1 MDFDFDTGT
10 IYEGLAK
17 LDVSVFP
24 PLSGGGP
31 SYGVLTIVGTG
42 ALTLPKGS
50 AAQRPAAAGGTDIA
64 GMFRYNTGV
73 NQLEYFDS
81 TTWQQLSFAGGAV
94 STFQTSLA
102 GLLPNTAQSGA
113 ITLSGT
119 LGATSGGTGSST
131 APTTGQ
137 FLYSAAG
144 TTYAPTTLATSV
156 VTTFAG
162 STTGLT
168 PIGPVSGAIT
178 LGGTL
183 VLANGG
189 TNASLTAVNGAP
201 VYSTASA
208 MAIGTAGTSGDAY
221 ISGGASAP
229 TWQTVAS
236 TLTTGQILEGDGSGA
251 FTANGATFV
260 GSPTF
265 SGVTLSGTVTN
276 PTDAT
281 TKYYVDQI
289 AAGMSWKAAV
299 NLLSPTDIAMTGA
312 TNTLVIDGH
321 GALVQA
327 DTGYRILLTQQSV
340 LTGSFIVGNTYSISN
355 VGDTNFTLIGAA
367 SNTVGLVFTATGV
380 GGGTTGRATNAG
392 IYTYTDNGTTYSLAR
407 STDADTYQELIG
419 ATAFV
424 LEGTTYA
431 NTGWNQ
437 SNHYIT
443 NFGDSTNYQIWIQFS
458 GTGTYVGGTGITVS
472 GNIISLQTPV
482 TVANGGTGLTT
493 APSNGQLLIGNGTGY
508 TQATL
513 TAGTAIGITNAAGSI
528 TINNTGVVSATGTAN
543 QVTVSGT
550 GGPAFTGAITLS
562 TPSTFIA
569 PGSIRATT
577 TFTVDTFTPNSML
590 YVTTGGQVLS
600 TAALTDGQI
609 LIGDTGSVP
618 VAGTITGGTGITV
631 TNGAGTITI
640 DVDNTEVVTSFST
653 GSTGLLANGVNTA
666 VTGAVTLSGTLDV
679 DNGGTGL
686 ATIGTANQVLGVVG
700 AGGSLEYKS
709 ISAGTG
715 ISVTPG
721 ANVITIGNTGVTSV
735 GLSITGP
742 LYTISNS
749 PVTTTG
755 TLTATLN
762 TQNDNLFFA
771 GPTTGGPLAPTF
783 RAITAADLG
792 TALQLYKENP
802 STPTAPVASGTNAV
816 AIGSGATASAT
827 GSFAEGDG
835 SAARL
840 FGQKAYANG
849 SFAAAGDAQHGVYV
863 LRASYSTSNTFFELF
878 LDGAAATQR
887 LVLPDDSAFVFDI
900 LVIGRRTDATSQ
912 AAGYR
917 FVGVAKKDGAGT
929 IAFVGTP
936 SKTVIGETNNQWDA
950 RVTADTGTDAII
962 VETRGPNAGTVPINW
977 VATVQTSEVTF

>member
-10 IYEGLAK
+10 IYQGLAT
-17 LDVSVFP
+17 LDVTALP
-24 PLSGGGP
+24 PLGSGP
-31 SYGVLTIVGTG
+31 ANVLTIVGNG
-42 ALTLPKGS
+42 ALTLPKG
-50 AAQRPAAAGGTDIA
+50 APALRPGSNGGTDIA
-64 GMFRYNTGV
+64 GMFRYNTTV

-94 STFQTSLA
+94 STFQTSLS
-102 GLLPNTAQSGA
+102 GLTPNTATTGA
-113 ITLSGT
+113 VTLAGT
-119 LGATSGGTGSST
+119 LGATSGGTGAT
-131 APTTGQ
+131 VAPTAGQ

-144 TTYAPTTLATSV
+144 TTYAATTLSGIA

-162 STTGLT
+162 GTTGLT
-168 PIGPVSGAIT
+168 PAAATSGAIT

-189 TNASLTAVNGAP
+189 TSASLTAVNGAP

-221 ISGGASAP
+221 ISGGAGAP

-236 TLTTGQILEGDGSGA
+236 TLTTGQILEGDGAGA
-251 FTANGATFV
+251 FTANGATYV
-260 GSPTF
+260 GSGTF

-312 TNTLVIDGH
+312 TGTLVIDGH

-392 IYTYTDNGTTYSLAR
+392 IYTYTDNGTTYSMAR

-419 ATAFV
+419 ATVFV

-482 TVANGGTGLTT
+482 TVANGGTGLST
-493 APSNGQLLIGNGTGY
+493 APANGQLLIGNGTGY

-528 TINNTGVVSATGTAN
+528 TINNAGVTSFTSSSGLSINTAATGAVSVTNTGVLSFSGGTTGLLPSSAT
-543 QVTVSGT
+543 
-550 GGPAFTGAITLS
+550 TGAITLS
-562 TPSTFIA
+562 GTLVVGNGGTGVTSLTTN
-569 PGSIRATT
+569 GVLYGGATVGAT
-577 TFTVDTFTPNSML
+577 AEGAT
-590 YVTTGGQVLS
+590 GQVLVG
-600 TAALTDGQI
+600 T
-609 LIGDTGSVP
+609 TGSP
-618 VAGTITGGTGITV
+618 PSWTALSGAAV
-631 TNGAGTITI
+631 TTFQ
-640 DVDNTEVVTSFST
+640 TSLS
-653 GSTGLLANGVNTA
+653 GLTPNTA
-666 VTGAVTLSGTLDV
+666 TAGAVTLAGTLGTGS
-679 DNGGTGL
+679 GGTGL
-686 ATIGTANQVLGVVG
+686 STLGTANQILGVNAG
-700 AGGSLEYKS
+700 ATALEYKTVT
-709 ISAGTG
+709 AGTA
-715 ISVTPG
+715 ISVVHG
-721 ANVITIGNTGVTSV
+721 AGVITINNTGVTGFS
-735 GLSITGP
+735 LNDNSTTPI
-742 LYTISNS
+742 YTVT
-749 PVTTTG
+749 PTTTTTG
-755 TLTATLN
+755 SVAATIDLN
-762 TQNDNLFFA
+762 SQNANLVFA
-771 GPTTGGPLAPTF
+771 GPVSGGAAEPTF
-783 RAITAADLG
+783 RTLVYADVAG
-792 TALQLYKENP
+792 SGKALQLYSENP
-802 STPTAPVASGTNAV
+802 STPTVPTATGANAV
-816 AIGSGATASAT
+816 AIGSGATASAS

-835 SAARL
+835 ANATI

-849 SFAAAGDAQHGVYV
+849 KFTAGYAQHGVYI
-863 LRASYSTSNTFFELF
+863 LRNESTSATFVELF

-887 LVLPDDSAFVFDI
+887 LVMPNNSVFVVDVLVAGVRNDGTSA
-900 LVIGRRTDATSQ
+900 G
-912 AAGYR
+912 AGYR
-917 FVGVAKKDGAGT
+917 FVGVAKKDTTSGSIT
-929 IAFVGTP
+929 FIGTP
-936 SKTVIGETNNQWDA
+936 SKTVIGETVNSWDA
-950 RVTADTGTDAII
+950 RISADTTNGSIL
-962 VETRGPNAGTVPINW
+962 VEARSAASTPVNW
-977 VATVQTSEVTF
+977 VATVMTSETSF